1 MRLGIAVYL
10 RVNGTYSVVSSA
22 LNLVPRFPPEMTT
35 VSQIVIDA
43 TEEVMPVP
51 QNIEIA
57 AYDGGNN
64 WYDIIIC
71 ILYACTRL
79 LIFSPIPTGLEQML
93 MMLI

>member
-1 MRLGIAVYL
+1 MQ
-10 RVNGTYSVVSSA
+10 
-22 LNLVPRFPPEMTT
+22 T

-64 WYDIIIC
+64 WYDIVIRL
-71 ILYACTRL
+71 LYASTPRH
-79 LIFSPIPTGLEQML
+79 
-93 MMLI
+93 